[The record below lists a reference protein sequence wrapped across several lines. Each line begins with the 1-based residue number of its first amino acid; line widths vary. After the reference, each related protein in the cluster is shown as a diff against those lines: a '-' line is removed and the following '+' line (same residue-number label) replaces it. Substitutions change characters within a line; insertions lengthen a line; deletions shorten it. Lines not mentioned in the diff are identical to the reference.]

1 MIWRHFPTFLNGSNN
16 VKNSM
21 ARFLK
26 RILLIQKSSFQQFVM
41 KFIQKWRVFVSK
53 MAPLNSLHCLKR
65 LKMSGNGARS
75 FANLTNIQKCHLATH
90 ICNGAISS
98 FTKWKMSHF
107 YCFWRISKK
116 SVWKIVFSTKTSY
129 YKNGAI
135 TNFVLCHPVKSVWK
149 WRQTINSCL
158 EYAKMWVNEL
168 HMKWRRFLNN
178 IMQNI
183 NFSLIFRWFSS
194 KSAKKL
200 TFSAQWYNEKTA
212 PFSHSSNLSPRK
224 CQQMLLRHVSIPQA
238 CPIVIWTN
246 IFEMAPFFGVIAQF

>member
-1 MIWRHFPTFLNGSNN
+1 
-16 VKNSM
+16 
-21 ARFLK
+21 
-26 RILLIQKSSFQQFVM
+26 
-41 KFIQKWRVFVSK
+41 
-53 MAPLNSLHCLKR
+53 
-65 LKMSGNGARS
+65 
-75 FANLTNIQKCHLATH
+75 
-90 ICNGAISS
+90 
-98 FTKWKMSHF
+98 MSHF

-168 HMKWRRFLNN
+168 HLKWRRFLNN

-200 TFSAQWYNEKTA
+200 TFSAQKYTEKTA

-224 CQQMLLRHVSIPQA
+224 CQRMLLRHVSIPQA
-238 CPIVIWTN
+238 CPIVIWSN
-246 IFEMAPFFGVIAQF
+246 ISEMAPFFRCDSSILSKKTAKNEHSLIKNGAICVYERYCMPHLIEDMFIVFITFKKSNHALRGGIK